1 MSNNSAPATELF
13 QLVLEHRTAILS
25 VERWSYEEQKET
37 PQPLFQ
43 FDHTDPIIKDS
54 RIVPSSCD
62 LEPTRDQ
69 FLAIEWSQ
77 QRQELFEECVGM
89 DVLESERLRNIIQ
102 VYGTHWKNAA
112 SAYPVYSEHKS
123 LYAVGFLE
131 PYAPG
136 VTLRLHELGKTKGFN
151 SIDAVE
157 GSATL
162 TFNISINENG
172 EVETSMPAQP
182 PSISERGFPVYE
194 GDELLTKFAKR
205 VRSEYRANYIA
216 ERGMTEYVG
225 RMGLVTHFDKMTCP
239 LCKETFW
246 PQAVHGSDI
255 ARTGVPRYCADCH
268 SLRSDVWRKIPLDED
283 TRRELAIRG
292 IELASELTGLF
303 PFKNLKRQTIGHL
316 EPEVRDN
323 WFLAQV
329 FMPGAS
335 AKTLFG
341 SWDEMLTHT
350 SAIGARPRKG
360 RGGYVSTS
368 ACGHVCYSIGERLVC
383 DRLHELNIAH
393 DKEPKY
399 PKHPE
404 LNPNGLL
411 RGDWLVNGYLME
423 LAGYPDDSKYMK
435 RMGQKQE
442 LAVLAG
448 LDFVVLMPSDLK
460 QIDAVLSDIGI
471 IDVGTVE

>member
-1 MSNNSAPATELF
+1 
-13 QLVLEHRTAILS
+13 
-25 VERWSYEEQKET
+25 
-37 PQPLFQ
+37 
-43 FDHTDPIIKDS
+43 
-54 RIVPSSCD
+54 
-62 LEPTRDQ
+62 
-69 FLAIEWSQ
+69 
-77 QRQELFEECVGM
+77 
-89 DVLESERLRNIIQ
+89 VLESERLRNIIQ
-102 VYGTHWKNAA
+102 MYGTHWKNAA
-112 SAYPVYSEHKS
+112 SSYPIYSEHKS
-123 LYAVGFLE
+123 LYPVGFLE

-136 VTLRLHELGKTKGFN
+136 ITLRLHELGKTRDFN
-151 SIDAVE
+151 TINAVE
-157 GSATL
+157 GTAVLSFT
-162 TFNISINENG
+162 ISINEKG
-172 EVETSMPAQP
+172 EVEASMPEQP

-216 ERGMTEYVG
+216 QRGMTEYVG
-225 RMGLVTHFDKMTCP
+225 RMGLVAHFEQMICP
-239 LCKETFW
+239 LCGDSFW

-268 SLRSDVWRKIPLDED
+268 GLRSDVWRKIPLDED

-292 IELASELTGLF
+292 IELASDLTGLF
-303 PFKNLKRQTIGHL
+303 PFKDLKRQTIGHL
-316 EPEVRDN
+316 EPDVRDK

-329 FMPGAS
+329 FMPGDS
-335 AKTLFG
+335 SKKLFG

-350 SAIGARPRKG
+350 TAIGARPRKG

-368 ACGHVCYSIGERLVC
+368 ECGHVCYSIGERLVC

-399 PKHPE
+399 PEHPE
-404 LNPNGLL
+404 LNPKGLL

-442 LAVLAG
+442 LALLAG

-460 QIDAVLSDIGI
+460 KIDAVLAGVGI
-471 IDVGTVE
+471 IKTGASE